1 MSHSVDSVEWLNV
14 CGRKMGI
21 PYSEYSVMPIG
32 ELSDLYDFFL
42 ASDGTGKL
50 VEKKDYNFFPE
61 VR

>member
-1 MSHSVDSVEWLNV
+1 
-14 CGRKMGI
+14 MGI

-42 ASDGTGKL
+42 ASEGTGKL
-50 VEKKDYNFFPE
+50 VEKKEFNHFPE

>member
-1 MSHSVDSVEWLNV
+1 MN
-14 CGRKMGI
+14 I
-21 PYSEYSVMPIG
+21 PYKEYSAMPIG

>member
-1 MSHSVDSVEWLNV
+1 
-14 CGRKMGI
+14 
-21 PYSEYSVMPIG
+21 MPIG

-42 ASDGTGKL
+42 ASDGIGKL